1 MRSRP
6 LLDKTPLAAIGVQS
20 YCHCTPIN
28 KAKAMT
34 TQIIKE
40 KINQA
45 TELADQLR
53 KIMLE
58 INSAACEEMTR
69 KEKESLSATE
79 EMLLSEMI
87 APSIRTAS
95 ELHGRL
101 TCLDN
106 IYNGEA

>member
-1 MRSRP
+1 M
-6 LLDKTPLAAIGVQS
+6 I
-20 YCHCTPIN
+20 
-28 KAKAMT
+28 

-69 KEKESLSATE
+69 KEKESLPATE

-101 TCLDN
+101 TCLN
-106 IYNGEA
+106 SIYNGEA

>member
-1 MRSRP
+1 
-6 LLDKTPLAAIGVQS
+6 
-20 YCHCTPIN
+20 
-28 KAKAMT
+28 MT

-58 INSAACEEMTR
+58 INSTTCEEMSR
-69 KEKESLSATE
+69 KEKESLPATE
-79 EMLLSEMI
+79 EILLSEMI

-101 TCLDN
+101 TCLN
-106 IYNGEA
+106 SIYNGEA

>member
-1 MRSRP
+1 
-6 LLDKTPLAAIGVQS
+6 
-20 YCHCTPIN
+20 
-28 KAKAMT
+28 MT

-53 KIMLE
+53 KAMLE

-79 EMLLSEMI
+79 EMLLSEMV

>member
-1 MRSRP
+1 
-6 LLDKTPLAAIGVQS
+6 
-20 YCHCTPIN
+20 
-28 KAKAMT
+28 MT

-40 KINQA
+40 KISHA
-45 TELADQLR
+45 TELANQLR
-53 KIMLE
+53 KVMFE

-87 APSIRTAS
+87 APSIRTVS

>member
-1 MRSRP
+1 M
-6 LLDKTPLAAIGVQS
+6 GVQS
-20 YCHCTPIN
+20 YCPCTPIN

-45 TELADQLR
+45 TELANQLR
-53 KIMLE
+53 KVILE
-58 INSAACEEMTR
+58 INTAACNEMSR

-87 APSIRTAS
+87 VPRINAAT
-95 ELHGRL
+95 ELYGHLVG
-101 TCLDN
+101 LDN
-106 IYNGEA
+106 IYNKEV

>member
-1 MRSRP
+1 
-6 LLDKTPLAAIGVQS
+6 
-20 YCHCTPIN
+20 
-28 KAKAMT
+28 MT

-58 INSAACEEMTR
+58 INSAACEEMAR
-69 KEKESLSATE
+69 KEKEKLSATE

-95 ELHGRL
+95 ELYGRL

-106 IYNGEA
+106 IYNGEV

>member
-1 MRSRP
+1 
-6 LLDKTPLAAIGVQS
+6 
-20 YCHCTPIN
+20 
-28 KAKAMT
+28 MT

-40 KINQA
+40 KIHQA

-87 APSIRTAS
+87 APSIRSAS
-95 ELHGRL
+95 DLYGRL
-101 TCLDN
+101 TCLDS